1 MKERKKFK
9 NSPSRPYNNGQILS
23 KLAPGRNAKNQ
34 VRFDVPLSM
43 NVSVQSAAAAAALCE
58 TRVNS

>member
-34 VRFDVPLSM
+34 VWFDVPLSM